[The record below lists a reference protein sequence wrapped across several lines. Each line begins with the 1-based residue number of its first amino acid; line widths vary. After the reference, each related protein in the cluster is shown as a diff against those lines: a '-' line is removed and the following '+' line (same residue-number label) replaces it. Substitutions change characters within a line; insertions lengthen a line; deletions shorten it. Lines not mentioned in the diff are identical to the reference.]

1 MEKLVSLSVVSLSP
15 SNLGSNSYILL
26 LKSNEDNTSVFPI
39 VIGPNEAQAIS
50 VFLENIEMPR
60 PLTHQLTLNILQKS
74 QVEVEKVVISDF
86 KEGIFYS
93 TITLN
98 SEKGSFEVDARPSD
112 GIALA
117 IKKGQPILI
126 KEELLNEICISTEE
140 VESTDEFE
148 DLAENQPKSLPKSL
162 NDVDQLKEKLKEA
175 LDMEDYET
183 AAKIRD
189 QINTLTNK

>member
-1 MEKLVSLSVVSLSP
+1 LEKLVSLSVVSLSP

-140 VESTDEFE
+140 AESTDEFE
-148 DLAENQPKSLPKSL
+148 DAAENQPKSLPKSL

>member
-60 PLTHQLTLNILQKS
+60 PLTHQLTLNILQEA
-74 QVEVEKVVISDF
+74 QLEVEKVVISDF

-93 TITLN
+93 TITIN
-98 SEKGSFEVDARPSD
+98 HEKGSFEVDARPSD

-117 IKKGQPILI
+117 IKRGQPILI
-126 KEELLNEICISTEE
+126 KQHLLNEICIST
-140 VESTDEFE
+140 
-148 DLAENQPKSLPKSL
+148 
-162 NDVDQLKEKLKEA
+162 NDVDAEDPVDELNEDDTNLTGEKNIENLQLKLKEA
-175 LDMEDYET
+175 LDREDYEE

-189 QINTLTNK
+189 QINILTNK